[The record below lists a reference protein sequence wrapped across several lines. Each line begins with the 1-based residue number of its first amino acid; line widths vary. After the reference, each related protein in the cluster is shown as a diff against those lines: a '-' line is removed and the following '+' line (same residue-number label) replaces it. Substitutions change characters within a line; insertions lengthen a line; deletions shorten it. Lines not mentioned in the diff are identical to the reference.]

1 MEKVTVNR
9 RIEDVQIVVL
19 GKASSR
25 EFIAQSSGSRE
36 EVIRLME
43 YECGLF
49 VPVYVVLAM
58 KVWNGELRNA
68 TRQNI

>member
-1 MEKVTVNR
+1 MEKLTVNR

-19 GKASSR
+19 GKESSR

-43 YECGLF
+43 YELNVDCSSRC
-49 VPVYVVLAM
+49 M
-58 KVWNGELRNA
+58 WS
-68 TRQNI
+68 